1 MKEVVKNI
9 FEAKTYAVIG
19 VSRDEKKVGHII
31 FKNLL
36 KSNKKVIGINPN
48 TKKILNQ
55 EIFPDLIETPYNIDV
70 IIIASPAKT
79 IPLILRQ
86 AGKRKIKYAL
96 IISAGF
102 SESNNKELEEH
113 IKRVAIEENIRILGP
128 NSFGIIDTYQ
138 NLNTTFYSGNLNKGN
153 IGFISQSGAIA
164 SAMLDKINSFSKFAS
179 LGNSIDIN
187 FNHLID
193 YLIYDDTTK
202 IICLY
207 IESLQK
213 NTGREFI
220 EICKKSKKPI
230 IVLKGGNSKSGQSA
244 AKSHTAALA
253 IDSNIYQ
260 GAFKQAKLIQVNSVT
275 EMFNVARI
283 LEKYS
288 TINKNTT
295 IITNAGGFGVLSA
308 DYCEEYGIPLTKLS
322 QKTIESLNKIL
333 PSNWSKN
340 NPIDIVGDATPEDYK
355 KVLNIIEK
363 DKETENIILI
373 LTPQHTSQPEKV
385 ASILNTIKK
394 PLFTC
399 FIGGEKINEA
409 NKIIQK
415 NKIINFSEP
424 EQLCQTISKI
434 IKS

>member
-9 FEAKTYAVIG
+9 FEAKTYAVVG
-19 VSRDEKKVGHII
+19 VSRNEKKVGNII

-36 KSNKKVIGINPN
+36 KSHKKVIGINPHS
-48 TKKILNQ
+48 KKILNQ
-55 EIFPDLIETPYNIDV
+55 EIYSDLTETPYNIDV

-86 AGKRKIKYAL
+86 AGKRKIKYAI

-113 IKRVAIEENIRILGP
+113 IKTVAIEENIRILGP
-128 NSFGIIDTYQ
+128 NSFGIIDTHQ
-138 NLNTTFYSGNLNKGN
+138 NLNTTFYSGEFNKGD

-179 LGNSIDIN
+179 VGNSIDIN
-187 FNHLID
+187 FNNLID
-193 YLIYDDTTK
+193 YLIHDNKTK

-220 EICKKSKKPI
+220 QICKKSKKPI
-230 IVLKGGNSKSGQSA
+230 IVLKGGKSNSGQNA

-253 IDSNIYQ
+253 TNTRIYE
-260 GAFKQAKLIQVNSVT
+260 GAFKQAKLIQVDSVT
-275 EMFNVARI
+275 EMFNVAKI
-283 LEKYS
+283 LNQYQNIK
-288 TINKNTT
+288 KNTT
-295 IITNAGGFGVLSA
+295 IITNAGGFGVLLA
-308 DYCEEYGIPLTKLS
+308 DYCEKYSIPLTKLS
-322 QKTIESLNKIL
+322 QKTIELLNKIL
-333 PSNWSKN
+333 PQNWSKN
-340 NPIDIVGDATPEDYK
+340 NPIDIIGDATPQDYK
-355 KVLNIIEK
+355 KVLEIIEK

-385 ASILNTIKK
+385 ASILKTTKK
-394 PLFTC
+394 PLFTS
-399 FIGGEKINEA
+399 FIGGEKVNQAKNIL
-409 NKIIQK
+409 QK
-415 NKIINFSEP
+415 NKIIHFSEP
-424 EQLCQTISKI
+424 QHLCQILSKI
-434 IKS
+434 INS